1 MCVLV
6 ALALIPTLIHSYSP
20 NPDTDVR
27 LADAIPTELAGYRGS
42 STGRS
47 ADWGK
52 RRFESDDWI
61 ERAYR
66 EGKGGGAVRLTVVRS
81 FDAKSLYHHPELA
94 ITYPQALYVGDEIRR
109 FDQRRD
115 IPVYVLKPQAG
126 EKTAAFYALYYD
138 GRFIENPIA
147 FQIRTAAELLF
158 SRRKPMTLFFVFDRA
173 PDRAG
178 ERASAVTVLFD
189 AIDSFLGRQ
198 PTSAV
203 SD

>member
-6 ALALIPTLIHSYSP
+6 ALALIPTLIHSYAP
-20 NPDTDVR
+20 NPASDVR
-27 LADAIPTELAGYRGS
+27 VADAIPTELAGYRGS
-42 STGRS
+42 STGRT

-52 RRFESDDWI
+52 RRFDSDDWI

-66 EGKGGGAVRLTVVRS
+66 DGKGGRAVRLTVVRS
-81 FDAKSLYHHPELA
+81 YDAKSLYHHPELA
-94 ITYPQALYVGDEIRR
+94 ITYPQAGYVGEEIRR
-109 FDQRRD
+109 FDERRD

-126 EKTAAFYALYYD
+126 EKTAALYALHYE

-173 PDRAG
+173 PDKAG
-178 ERASAVTVLFD
+178 ERVSAATVLFD

-198 PTSAV
+198 PIPEPSN
-203 SD
+203 